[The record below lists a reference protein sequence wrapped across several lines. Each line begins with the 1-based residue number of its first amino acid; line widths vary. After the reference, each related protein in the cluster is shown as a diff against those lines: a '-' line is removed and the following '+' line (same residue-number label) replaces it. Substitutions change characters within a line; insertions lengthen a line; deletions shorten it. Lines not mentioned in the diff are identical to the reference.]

1 MQDYLQQAADHRK
14 GLAITAFGGLTL
26 TVDIPLIRL
35 AESDAWSA
43 LAVRSALTFLAAIVA
58 WSFIRFALK
67 RTIPIIPGKAG
78 LLVVTLY
85 GLASITFMLAVF
97 NTSTANLVFIL
108 AFNPMF
114 SALLAWW
121 LTGERPLPQT
131 FVAMIVMILGVAL
144 IVFDGLKAGNLT
156 GDLLA
161 LASSFILAGA
171 ITASRKARVDMGF
184 APLFAAIVPS
194 MIGLAMVGG
203 PSGLVVGD
211 PVWLV
216 LNGLIIIPIAFWCL
230 ATGPRYLSG
239 PEVAMFYLLETILA
253 PIWVWMI
260 FAEAPTPLGLVGGA
274 IIVVALVS
282 HSLWRLSSHRKAA
295 RTLAP
300 RHPV

>member
-1 MQDYLQQAADHRK
+1 MHDHLQQAADHRK
-14 GLAITAFGGLTL
+14 GLAITAFGGLVL

-35 AESDAWSA
+35 SQSDVWSA
-43 LAVRSALTFLAAIVA
+43 LAVRSALTFLAAVTA

-67 RTIPIIPGKAG
+67 RNVPVIPGKAG

-85 GLASITFMLAVF
+85 GIASITFILAVY
-97 NTSTANLVFIL
+97 NTTTANLVFIL

-121 LTGERPLPQT
+121 LAGEKPKPQT
-131 FVAMIVMILGVAL
+131 FVAMIVMILGVSL
-144 IVFDGLKAGNLT
+144 IVSDGMKAGNLT

-194 MIGLAMVGG
+194 MIGLVAVGG
-203 PSGLVVGD
+203 PSGLMIGE
-211 PVWLV
+211 PGWLV
-216 LNGLIIIPIAFWCL
+216 LNGLIVIPIAFWCL
-230 ATGPRYLSG
+230 ATGPRYISG

-253 PIWVWMI
+253 PVWVWMI
-260 FAEAPTPLGLVGGA
+260 FAEAPTRLGLVGGG
-274 IIVVALVS
+274 IIVIALVA
-282 HSLWRLSSHRKAA
+282 HSVWRLSAHRQAA
-295 RTLAP
+295 RNLAP
-300 RHPV
+300 RHPL

>member
-1 MQDYLQQAADHRK
+1 MQDYIQQAADHRK

-35 AESDAWSA
+35 SQSDAWSA
-43 LAVRSALTFLAAIVA
+43 LAVRSALTFLAAVLA
-58 WSFIRFALK
+58 WSFIRFVLK
-67 RTIPIIPGKAG
+67 RAIPIIPGRAG

-85 GLASITFMLAVF
+85 GIASITFILAVY

-121 LTGERPLPQT
+121 LAGEKPKAQT
-131 FVAMIVMILGVAL
+131 FAAMIVMILGVAL
-144 IVFDGLKAGNLT
+144 IVADGMKAGNLT

-161 LASSFILAGA
+161 LASSLILAGA

-203 PSGLVVGD
+203 PAGLVLGE
-211 PVWLV
+211 PGWLL
-216 LNGLIIIPIAFWCL
+216 LNGLVIIPIAFWCL
-230 ATGPRYLSG
+230 ATGPKYISG

-253 PIWVWMI
+253 PVWVWMI
-260 FAEAPTPLGLVGGA
+260 FSEAPTRLGLVGGGV
-274 IIVVALVS
+274 IVLALVA
-282 HSLWRLSSHRKAA
+282 HSVWQLSAHRRAV
-295 RTLAP
+295 RSLAP